1 MRYVI
6 EEVAT
11 LRTVLVVDD
20 DASLHQ
26 LITAILQ
33 IVGDL
38 HIESAYDGR
47 EALEKAKQ
55 IVPDLIV
62 SDINMP
68 DVDGL
73 SLVHQIRETPALASI
88 PVLLLTA
95 RGDTQDKYQGF
106 LQGADDYL
114 VKPFDATEL
123 QLRVKALLRRSPRA
137 VAQAGAAAKPDSG
150 VLTAGPLV
158 LNSHR
163 FLAQSGGHEIKL
175 TASEFAIMRHLVEHP
190 DQVVGVEAIL
200 NQALSYPPQMGNPQ
214 VIHTHIKNIRTK
226 FRGAGVEPEFLTS
239 SRQGY
244 MLVTS

>member
-1 MRYVI
+1 M
-6 EEVAT
+6 
-11 LRTVLVVDD
+11 RTVLVVDD

-26 LITAILQ
+26 LIAAILQ

-38 HIESAYDGR
+38 RVESAYNGR
-47 EALEKAKQ
+47 EALEKAKDLL
-55 IVPDLIV
+55 PDLIV

-68 DVDGL
+68 DMDGL
-73 SLVHQIRETPALASI
+73 SLVNQVRETPAI
-88 PVLLLTA
+88 DTTPILLLTA

-123 QLRVKALLRRSPRA
+123 QLRVKALLRRSPKAAA
-137 VAQAGAAAKPDSG
+137 VAAPAAKADNG
-150 VLTAGPLV
+150 IIKAGPLS
-158 LNSHR
+158 LNAHR
-163 FLAQSGGHEIKL
+163 YLANASGHEIKL

-190 DQVVGVEAIL
+190 DQVIGVETIL
-200 NQALSYPPQMGNPQ
+200 SEALNYPPRMGNPQ

-226 FRGAGVEPEFLTS
+226 FRGVSVEPSFLTS

-244 MLVTS
+244 MLVTSAEA

>member
-1 MRYVI
+1 
-6 EEVAT
+6 

-26 LITAILQ
+26 LIAAILQ

-38 HIESAYDGR
+38 RIESAYNGR
-47 EALEKAKQ
+47 EALDKAKQ
-55 IVPDLIV
+55 LQPDMII

-68 DVDGL
+68 DMDGL
-73 SLVHQIRETPALASI
+73 TLVNRVRETAEIDTTPI
-88 PVLLLTA
+88 LLLTA

-123 QLRVKALLRRSPRA
+123 QLRVKALLRRSPKA
-137 VAQAGAAAKPDSG
+137 AATVPSAAKPDTG
-150 VLTAGPLV
+150 VLSAGPLS
-158 LNSHR
+158 LNAHR
-163 FLAQSGGHEIKL
+163 YLASAEGQEVKL

-190 DQVVGVEAIL
+190 DQVIGVEGIL
-200 NQALSYPPQMGNPQ
+200 SEALNYPPRMGNPQ

-226 FRGAGVEPEFLTS
+226 FRGAGVEPTFLTS

-244 MLVTS
+244 MLVTTP

>member
-1 MRYVI
+1 M
-6 EEVAT
+6 
-11 LRTVLVVDD
+11 RTVLVVDD

-26 LITAILQ
+26 LIAAILL

-38 HIESAYDGR
+38 RIESAYNGR
-47 EALEKAKQ
+47 EALEKARQ
-55 IVPDLIV
+55 IQPDMII

-68 DVDGL
+68 DMDGL
-73 SLVHQIRETPALASI
+73 DLVNRVRETPELAGTPI
-88 PVLLLTA
+88 LLLTA

-123 QLRVKALLRRSPRA
+123 QLRVKALLRRSPKA
-137 VAQAGAAAKPDSG
+137 STVSAPKADASVLSAGALSLNAHRYLAMAAG
-150 VLTAGPLV
+150 
-158 LNSHR
+158 
-163 FLAQSGGHEIKL
+163 QEIKL

-190 DQVVGVEAIL
+190 DQVIGVEGIL
-200 NQALSYPPQMGNPQ
+200 NEALSYPPRMGNPQ

-226 FRGAGVEPEFLTS
+226 FRSLGVEPSFLTS

-244 MLVTS
+244 MLLTDV